1 MKKTAAFA
9 TKSGCTVMWVVKIG
23 LSFSETPH
31 RDTVSVKSIY
41 QEHFSL
47 WRWDNLPCICIPT
60 YHSIYVKIS

>member
-1 MKKTAAFA
+1 MTDNRRKRKNQQNEKKTAAFA

-47 WRWDNLPCICIPT
+47 
-60 YHSIYVKIS
+60 